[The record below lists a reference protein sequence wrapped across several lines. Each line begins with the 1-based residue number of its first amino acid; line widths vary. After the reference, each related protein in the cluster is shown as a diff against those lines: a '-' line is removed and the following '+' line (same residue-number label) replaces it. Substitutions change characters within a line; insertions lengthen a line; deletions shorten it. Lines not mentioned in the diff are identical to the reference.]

1 MESGIPN
8 NTSIGMMIR
17 NDSSVTTTN
26 ESIATSTITTESIF
40 NDGALTTYE
49 KKRKLNEI
57 YSNGQWKEE
66 DEHEIY
72 KVKKIVRTN
81 IFKYVKFCKGEGNIN
96 IDKNRKH
103 KMKQLVLG
111 IAHDKADLTKR
122 TGYEYEVMKQCG
134 KDDRRMSL
142 TERAMWW
149 KTYNTYVISE
159 IRKQRGAINFR
170 IRKNI
175 CEGKMD

>member
-1 MESGIPN
+1 M
-8 NTSIGMMIR
+8 T
-17 NDSSVTTTN
+17 VT
-26 ESIATSTITTESIF
+26 
-40 NDGALTTYE
+40 
-49 KKRKLNEI
+49 LN
-57 YSNGQWKEE
+57 Q
-66 DEHEIY
+66 
-72 KVKKIVRTN
+72 
-81 IFKYVKFCKGEGNIN
+81 
-96 IDKNRKH
+96 
-103 KMKQLVLG
+103 
-111 IAHDKADLTKR
+111 
-122 TGYEYEVMKQCG
+122 GYEYEVMKQCG